1 VSADLA
7 ASTPLA
13 PAPPEASASAA
24 AVAAAG
30 WPYDVDAVRADFP
43 ILSRTVHDGVPL
55 VYLDSAAT
63 SQKPRSVLQ
72 VEREYNEQHNANVH
86 RGIHT
91 LAEEATALY
100 EGARVKVATFLGAS
114 DPREV
119 IFTRSITEALNL
131 LAHSIGAGL
140 RPGDEVV
147 VTEMEHHSNLVPW
160 QMACQRSGATLRW
173 FSLTEDGRLDL
184 DAADREGLINA
195 RTKVVAFV
203 HQSNILGTVNPV
215 EEVVRR
221 ARAVG
226 ALTILDGAQSVPHGL
241 VGRAGA
247 AGDIPGPART
257 VAELGVDFLG
267 FTGHKMLGPTGI
279 GGLWGRYELLAEL
292 PPFLGGGEMVD
303 IVTMA
308 STTYAE
314 PPHRFEAGT
323 PPIAQAIGLGAAV
336 DYLSAL
342 GLGRAARHEHLLT
355 EYALARL
362 AEIPGL
368 RVIGPP
374 TAEGRGAAIS
384 FALPGIHPHDT
395 GQLLDER
402 GVAVRVG
409 QHCARPVC
417 LRYGVPATTRMSA
430 HVYTSTAEIDALVEG
445 LEAVVRFFSK

>member
-1 VSADLA
+1 MSTGLADLSVTPA
-7 ASTPLA
+7 AT
-13 PAPPEASASAA
+13 E
-24 AVAAAG
+24 
-30 WPYDVDAVRADFP
+30 WPYDVEKVRADFP
-43 ILSRTVHDGVPL
+43 ILARRLHASGADDGVPL

-63 SQKPRSVLQ
+63 SQKPTSVLDA
-72 VEREYNEQHNANVH
+72 ERDYNELHNANVH

-100 EGARVKVATFLGAS
+100 EQGREKVAAFLGAT
-114 DPREV
+114 DPREI
-119 IFTRSITEALNL
+119 IFGKNITESLNL
-131 LAHSIGAGL
+131 LAYSIGAGL
-140 RPGDEVV
+140 EPGDEVV

-160 QMACQRSGATLRW
+160 QLACQRSGATLRW
-173 FSLTEDGRLDL
+173 FTLTEDGRLDL
-184 DAADREGLINA
+184 AAADAEGLINE
-195 RTKVVAFV
+195 RTKVVSFV

-215 EEVVRR
+215 AEVVAR
-221 ARAVG
+221 AKAVG
-226 ALTILDGAQSVPHGL
+226 AITILDGAQSVPHGL
-241 VGRAGA
+241 VGVAGQ
-247 AGDIPGPART
+247 AGDIDGPAQT

-267 FTGHKMLGPTGI
+267 WTSHKMLGPTGI

-303 IVTMA
+303 IVTMGA
-308 STTYAE
+308 TTYAE

-323 PPIAQAIGLGAAV
+323 PPIAQAVGLGAAV

-342 GLGRAARHEHLLT
+342 GLGRIARHEHLIT

-362 AEIPGL
+362 AEVPGL

-402 GVAVRVG
+402 GIAVRVG

-430 HVYTSTAEIDALVEG
+430 HVYTTTQEIDALVEG
-445 LEAVVRFFSK
+445 LHTVQRFFSK